1 MVDCSWVRRLVLLT
15 SVLVIV
21 ACAGPNTALYKPKL
35 DDLTAQAPDSFLVD
49 IQTSEGAITVKMRR
63 HWSPLAVDRV
73 WHLVENNFYA
83 GARFY
88 RMIDGFVA
96 QWGYSGEP
104 VRDSVWR
111 DYPLDDEPV
120 IGSNLQGTVSFARGG
135 PSTRSFQLYINLADN
150 ERLDVL
156 ASGGVVGYPPVG
168 EIVEGVEVPMG
179 FYGAYADRT
188 PSQDSIR
195 VQGND
200 YLRREYPQLDSIIT
214 TRIIGS
220 WR

>member
-1 MVDCSWVRRLVLLT
+1 M
-15 SVLVIV
+15 
-21 ACAGPNTALYKPKL
+21 
-35 DDLTAQAPDSFLVD
+35 
-49 IQTSEGAITVKMRR
+49 
-63 HWSPLAVDRV
+63 
-73 WHLVENNFYA
+73 
-83 GARFY
+83 
-88 RMIDGFVA
+88 
-96 QWGYSGEP
+96 
-104 VRDSVWR
+104 
-111 DYPLDDEPV
+111 
-120 IGSNLQGTVSFARGG
+120 
-135 PSTRSFQLYINLADN
+135 
-150 ERLDVL
+150 L